1 MNLQATSCT
10 IRLSKHYAIL
20 EMGECDATNYD
31 LMDKDI
37 AGRGMNVLHLA
48 VHCYDAALTKKM
60 VKQLQ
65 KKGILLDALR
75 KENDY
80 GQTPLEFAEETLR
93 NLQQPLASV
102 KKNVKDLEKIKKTLQ
117 TASGRKT
124 KKARKSKDI

>member
-1 MNLQATSCT
+1 
-10 IRLSKHYAIL
+10 
-20 EMGECDATNYD
+20 MGECDTTNYNS
-31 LMDKDI
+31 MDKDI

-48 VHCYDAALTKKM
+48 VHCYDVSLTKKM

-80 GQTPLEFAEETLR
+80 GQTPLDFAEETLSNIR
-93 NLQQPLASV
+93 HTLVSV
-102 KKNVKDLEKIKKTLQ
+102 KKNMKDLEKIKKTLQ

>member
-1 MNLQATSCT
+1 
-10 IRLSKHYAIL
+10 
-20 EMGECDATNYD
+20 MGECDDDNYD
-31 LMDKDI
+31 IMDKDI
-37 AGRGMNVLHLA
+37 AARGMNVLHLA
-48 VHCYDAALTKKM
+48 VHCYDVTLTKKM

-93 NLQQPLASV
+93 NLQQTLVSV

-117 TASGRKT
+117 TTSGDRKNKT
-124 KKARKSKDI
+124 RKAKDI